1 VSGSSN
7 PVRGAV
13 LLYGLLT
20 VGAVT
25 WVLADRGTADL
36 WRHPAPL
43 VQLPFALGF
52 VGGLVAGVVLGL
64 IVARLTRV
72 AVRRTRWGAGL
83 HTEFQALL
91 GPLPDGDILLL
102 ALLSAV
108 AEECFFRGALQPTV
122 GLVAASLVFGAM
134 HVPVNKRFVVWTLE
148 ATVMG
153 FVLGGLFVAT
163 GQLAAPIAAHFTINY
178 ENLHFVRR
186 YRPA

>member
-1 VSGSSN
+1 VGGTSN
-7 PVRGAV
+7 PARGAV

-25 WVLADRGTADL
+25 WVLADRGTVDL

-43 VQLPFALGF
+43 LHLPFALGF
-52 VGGLVAGVVLGL
+52 VGGLLAGVVLGL
-64 IVARLTRV
+64 VVAGLTRW
-72 AVRRTRWGAGL
+72 AVRRTRLAAGL
-83 HTEFQALL
+83 HTEFRGLL
-91 GPLPDGDILLL
+91 GQVSDSDILLL

-122 GLVAASLVFGAM
+122 GLVAASLVFGGM
-134 HVPVNKRFVVWTLE
+134 HVPVNKHFILWTLE
-148 ATVMG
+148 ATVLG
-153 FVLGGLFVAT
+153 FALGGLFWAS

-178 ENLHFVRR
+178 KNLHFVRR

>member
-1 VSGSSN
+1 MSGTSN

-13 LLYGLLT
+13 LLYGLLA

-25 WVLADRGTADL
+25 WVLADRGTIDL

-43 VQLPFALGF
+43 LQLPFALGF
-52 VGGLVAGVVLGL
+52 VGGLLAGVVFGL
-64 IVARLTRV
+64 LVARLTRL
-72 AVRRTRWGAGL
+72 AVRRTRWAAGL
-83 HTEFQALL
+83 HTEFHALL
-91 GPLPDGDILLL
+91 GPLSDADILLL
-102 ALLSAV
+102 ALLSSV

-122 GLVAASLVFGAM
+122 GLVAASLVFGGM
-134 HVPVNKRFVVWTLE
+134 HVPMNKHFILWTLE
-148 ATVMG
+148 ATVLG
-153 FVLGGLFVAT
+153 FALGGLFWAG